1 MPEAAVTT
9 ERAVGRAPGRP
20 VLRRALLA
28 VIGVLFVL
36 YPVLR
41 PWHDETTAAGAAAA
55 MASPLWVASHG
66 FAMLGFILLPAVPI
80 VFAWHERHARRP
92 LVVSAAL
99 LWVGVGLVLPYYGAE
114 AFALNALAT
123 VGVPDLVAVSDA
135 VRLGPVQSVA
145 FLLGLLLVAVGAV
158 FTAIGVAKVHPWWLG
173 VAFAAGFALFAPQF
187 FGPPAV
193 RIAHGVLIAVG
204 CVILALNARKRKRE
218 AVAD

>member
-1 MPEAAVTT
+1 VIA
-9 ERAVGRAPGRP
+9 
-20 VLRRALLA
+20 LRRALLA

-55 MASPLWVASHG
+55 MGSPLWAVSHG

-80 VFAWHERHARRP
+80 VFALHERRGHRS
-92 LVVSAAL
+92 LVISAVL

-114 AFALNALAT
+114 AFALQALAT
-123 VGVPDLVAVSDA
+123 SGVSDLVAVSDA
-135 VRLGPVQSVA
+135 IRLGPVQSLA
-145 FLLGLLLVAVGAV
+145 FLLGLLLIAVGAV
-158 FTAIGVAKVHPWWLG
+158 FTAIGVAKARPWWLG

-204 CVILALNARKRKRE
+204 CAILALNARKSERE
-218 AVAD
+218 PEPQPERRTVAG